1 MYEKYF
7 KRLLDIILSIL
18 ILLVL
23 SPLIV
28 LIFILTWIFIGYPIF
43 TQKRPG
49 KNNKLFII
57 YKFTSLEKNLDKSL
71 EDRRSKFGNFLRLTR
86 LDEIPQLINV
96 LKNDMSLIGP
106 RPLLKEYLK
115 IKKFRNH
122 PRKKTKPGITGLA
135 QISLLD
141 QNKKT
146 KWQKQFELDKKYV
159 NKITFIDDFTI
170 YFKTLK
176 FILKTTKKDFLNEP
190 KININK

>member
-1 MYEKYF
+1 MYKKYF

-18 ILLVL
+18 ILLAL

-28 LIFILTWIFIGYPIF
+28 LVFISTWMFIGFPIF
-43 TQKRPG
+43 SQKRPG

-57 YKFTSLEKNLDKSL
+57 YKFRSLENNLDKSL
-71 EDRRSKFGNFLRLTR
+71 EDRKNKFGNFLRLTR

-106 RPLLKEYLK
+106 RPLLKKYLK

-122 PRKKTKPGITGLA
+122 TRKKTKPGITGLA

-141 QNKKT
+141 QNMKS

>member
-18 ILLVL
+18 ILLAL

-28 LIFILTWIFIGYPIF
+28 LIFILTWIFIGFPIF
-43 TQKRPG
+43 SQKRPG

-57 YKFTSLEKNLDKSL
+57 YKFRSLENNLDKSL
-71 EDRRSKFGNFLRLTR
+71 EDRKNKFGNFLRLTR

-96 LKNDMSLIGP
+96 LKNDMSIIGP
-106 RPLLKEYLK
+106 RPLLMEYLK
-115 IKKFRNH
+115 IKEFRNH

-159 NKITFIDDFTI
+159 NNITFNNDLII

-176 FILKTTKKDFLNEP
+176 FILKITKKDFLNEP
-190 KININK
+190 KIKIN